1 MSCLP
6 PKKSMLDRGICGDHN
21 WFKEFVSEEKKE
33 REKEKYYLC
42 MYPAP
47 MKELTQR

>member
-1 MSCLP
+1 
-6 PKKSMLDRGICGDHN
+6 MLDRGICGDHN
-21 WFKEFVSEEKKE
+21 WFKEFVSEEQKE

-42 MYPAP
+42 IYPAP